1 MSSLFSKTDIPH
13 VQPKRFTVD
22 DYHRLVS
29 LGFLGEDDHIELI
42 RGELIQMAAKG
53 VRHEF
58 CLRRLLR
65 QLPKLIEDRATLQCQ
80 APIMLSFDGEPEP
93 DFAILRNR
101 EDDYATAHP
110 TPEDVWLVIEIGDS
124 SLEYDQTVKLSLYAE
139 AAIAEYWIF
148 NLVDRHLEVYT
159 EPSQVGDS
167 FDYLN
172 RRIVPPDGT
181 VEVRAIATLKEPS
194 QAMNTL
200 SLSEFFAAPPT
211 QP

>member
-1 MSSLFSKTDIPH
+1 MVSLFNMTAIPN

-22 DYHRLVS
+22 EYHRLAE

-42 RGELIQMAAKG
+42 RGELIQRAAKG

-65 QLPKLIEDRATLQCQ
+65 QLPRLIGDRATLQCQ
-80 APIMLSFDGEPEP
+80 APITLSFDGEPEP

-110 TPEDVWLVIEIGDS
+110 TPEDVWLVIEIADS
-124 SLEYDQTVKLSLYAE
+124 SLDYDQTVKLPLYAE

-148 NLVDRHLEVYT
+148 NLVDRQLEVYT

-181 VEVRAIATLKEPS
+181 VGLGALAAQEKQV
-194 QAMNTL
+194 NTDRL
-200 SLSEFFAAPPT
+200 LLSEIFAG
-211 QP
+211 